1 MNVRAASQAAAAF
14 RGGVSI
20 PQLIHHRR
28 RQTGIWPS
36 STANA
41 LLYSPIMLRLVVLTI
56 CVASLAAAQEPLRF
70 ELKQIKKTTPGCV
83 MTFEYPEIISAAS
96 PQARD
101 RMNAGILRVLLRQS
115 SWPANDSGT
124 QSLEAYANEF
134 LGYCTEFQKQPH
146 ARDLYQHK
154 RVAIFRYTPPI
165 LSFRC
170 DADEDGGGVHPFGTT
185 LFINFESSTGKIVTV
200 KDLLKEGDLPK
211 LQSIA
216 ETRFRSDHKLSAAES
231 LSEQSYNFPN
241 DRFRLNDN
249 FGIGERNLVFLF
261 NTYEIGPGAMGSTK
275 ITIPYVFVRDL
286 LKPELH
292 LW

>member
-1 MNVRAASQAAAAF
+1 
-14 RGGVSI
+14 
-20 PQLIHHRR
+20 
-28 RQTGIWPS
+28 
-36 STANA
+36 
-41 LLYSPIMLRLVVLTI
+41 MLRLVVLI
-56 CVASLAAAQEPLRF
+56 VSVACLAAAQEPLRF
-70 ELKQIKKTTPGCV
+70 ELKQIKKTAPGCV

-96 PQARD
+96 AQARD

-115 SWPANDSGT
+115 NWPANNSGAA
-124 QSLEAYANEF
+124 SLEAYANEF
-134 LGYCTEFQKQPH
+134 LGYCTEFQKEPH
-146 ARDLYQHK
+146 ARGLYRHK
-154 RVAIFRYTPPI
+154 RVTIFRHTPPI

-170 DADEDGGGVHPFGTT
+170 DADEDEGGAHPFGTT
-185 LFINFESSTGKIVTV
+185 LFINFESSTGEIVTI
-200 KDLLKEGDLPK
+200 KDLLKEGALPK

-216 ETRFRSDHKLSAAES
+216 EARFRSDHRLSATES

-249 FGIGERNLVFLF
+249 VGIGERNLVFFF
-261 NTYEIGPGAMGSTK
+261 NTYEIGPGAMGSTE